1 MLTSEVSYQGGKV
14 PLGMPRRGH
23 CVRVHD
29 PKSKVHLVP
38 AESTPGRHPSVAI
51 CPRAAS
57 EYICASVS
65 LPAMPDLYGKQT
77 Y

>member
-23 CVRVHD
+23 CVRVRD

-38 AESTPGRHPSVAI
+38 AESTPSRHPSVAV

-57 EYICASVS
+57 EYIFASLS
-65 LPAMPDLYGKQT
+65 LPAMPDPYGKQT